1 MTDKALLTIVVD
13 LDRCWGCRTCEVA
26 CSLEHGLAP
35 GLSFIAVEQNRGRAP
50 IPGSPQGKSFVPV
63 FCQHCDDPAC
73 VSACPSGALD
83 KGADGIVRANPEAC
97 IGCGACEDACPY
109 GALFVPP
116 ETGKPGLCDL
126 CAARQLTGR
135 LPACVQHCPGRAL
148 GLKDI
153 ESVAVSGIRSE
164 TEPEPKSEWGV
175 GRTVYKAR

>member
-1 MTDKALLTIVVD
+1 MSDRALNPIIVD

-26 CSLEHGLAP
+26 CSLENELP
-35 GLSFIAVEQNRGRAP
+35 CGLSFINVEGIRGDGP

-73 VSACPSGALD
+73 VSSCPSGALA

-97 IGCGACEDACPY
+97 IGCGSCEDACPY
-109 GALFVPP
+109 GALFVLP

-126 CAARQLTGR
+126 CARRQRTGR

-148 GLKDI
+148 SLKEPLI
-153 ESVAVSGIRSE
+153 SAASESLAAPER
-164 TEPEPKSEWGV
+164 EPKSEWAV
-175 GRTVYKAR
+175 GLTTYKAR